1 MEIQKTVPVA
11 SASFIGNFAMSNVEE
26 RFSYIAA
33 SLKPTKRKELPKP
46 VFALFFMALIIASY
60 SIVIQPYFE
69 VPELDEN
76 GEKIKY
82 IQEDEMKLLHLKDGS
97 YQQIYENEVTS
108 IPMEIAE
115 EMIQQGV
122 VVIEEE
128 N

>member
-1 MEIQKTVPVA
+1 
-11 SASFIGNFAMSNVEE
+11 MSNVEE

-60 SIVIQPYFE
+60 SIMIQPYFE

>member
-1 MEIQKTVPVA
+1 
-11 SASFIGNFAMSNVEE
+11 
-26 RFSYIAA
+26 
-33 SLKPTKRKELPKP
+33 
-46 VFALFFMALIIASY
+46 
-60 SIVIQPYFE
+60 
-69 VPELDEN
+69 
-76 GEKIKY
+76 
-82 IQEDEMKLLHLKDGS
+82 MKLLHLKDGS

>member
-1 MEIQKTVPVA
+1 
-11 SASFIGNFAMSNVEE
+11 MSNVEE

-46 VFALFFMALIIASY
+46 VFALFFAALIIASY

-76 GEKIKY
+76 GEKIQY

-97 YQQIYENEVTS
+97 YQQIDEFGVTP
-108 IPMEIAE
+108 IPKEIAE
-115 EMIQQGV
+115 ELIEQGV
-122 VVIEEE
+122 EMIEE
-128 N
+128 